1 MSPLDA
7 AYFRR
12 PRGRKKPRTYQ
23 VTIQYEQDIADFEDA
38 ARRLGQFDMGA
49 FLVFAG
55 RVAAWLL
62 SEVAAVQAEAAG
74 EDKP

>member
-1 MSPLDA
+1 MSPLDC

-38 ARRLGQFDMGA
+38 ARRLGQLDMGA

-55 RVAAWLL
+55 RVAVWLL
-62 SEVAAVQAEAAG
+62 SDVVPREKKTEEGAA
-74 EDKP
+74 